1 MAYELFRQHL
11 ISWREWSP
19 HQWVITVL
27 TEWTACYSNPLYFQI
42 RSPDT
47 LPPSYPHLTI
57 ESMLTKIIRCIH
69 ILRIEK
75 ARNKFFEAPHLCSLW
90 PCIKHELGCFCGCV
104 VGSCKVKHR
113 PPACVRL
120 VAYRSRNIREPCGG
134 DDDDDEMMMMVC
146 DDDGAGKI
154 MEVNLIKKYIDV
166 HTSG

>member
-1 MAYELFRQHL
+1 M
-11 ISWREWSP
+11 
-19 HQWVITVL
+19 
-27 TEWTACYSNPLYFQI
+27 
-42 RSPDT
+42 
-47 LPPSYPHLTI
+47 
-57 ESMLTKIIRCIH
+57 
-69 ILRIEK
+69 
-75 ARNKFFEAPHLCSLW
+75 
-90 PCIKHELGCFCGCV
+90 
-104 VGSCKVKHR
+104 KHR